1 MLEPVLVDT
10 PTKFPQACFVCT
22 GQTGPFIDWQA
33 EKPGGLHLYTCSRC
47 NRDSA
52 RVAGFA
58 AGDRLEALS
67 AALESFDYVERQIE
81 TLTVQLKTERD
92 ESELKDHAIDA
103 LKDEL
108 AATQGR
114 VTQLEEQRQE
124 AAKQLVA

>member
-33 EKPGGLHLYTCSRC
+33 EKPGGLHLYTCARC

-58 AGDRLEALS
+58 DGERLEELEEALG
-67 AALESFDYVERQIE
+67 SFDDFRRQIE
-81 TLTVQLKTERD
+81 TLSVQLATERD
-92 ESELKDHAIDA
+92 EREIEARAYAA
-103 LKDEL
+103 LEAEL
-108 AATQGR
+108 AATHGR